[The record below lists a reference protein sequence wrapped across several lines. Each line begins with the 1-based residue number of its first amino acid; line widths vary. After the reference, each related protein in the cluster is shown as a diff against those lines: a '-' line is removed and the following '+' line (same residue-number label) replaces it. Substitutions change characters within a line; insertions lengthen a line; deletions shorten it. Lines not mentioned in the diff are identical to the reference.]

1 MRVTEKGQVTIPKPV
16 RRSLGIEPGSEVEFV
31 LREGEAVL
39 RRIEPER
46 DERDREVSAFMNHM
60 RSFIGV
66 MDLGG
71 LSTDEFMSMLRD

>member
-31 LREGEAVL
+31 LRDGEALL
-39 RRIEPER
+39 RRVER
-46 DERDREVSAFMNHM
+46 EADEKEKEVAAFMNHM

-71 LSTDEFMSMLRD
+71 LSTDEFMALLRD

>member
-16 RRSLGIEPGSEVEFV
+16 RRSPGIKPGSEVVFV

-39 RRIEPER
+39 KPVGTETDRREK
-46 DERDREVSAFMNHM
+46 EVAEFMTHI
-60 RSFIGV
+60 RSFVGV

-71 LSTDEFMSMLRD
+71 LSADEFMSLLRD